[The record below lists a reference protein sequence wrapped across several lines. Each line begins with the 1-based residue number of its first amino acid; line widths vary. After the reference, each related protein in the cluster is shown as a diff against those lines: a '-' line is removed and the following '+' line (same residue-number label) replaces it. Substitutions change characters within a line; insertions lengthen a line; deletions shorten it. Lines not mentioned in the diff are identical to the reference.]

1 MSDNRVGP
9 WRKSSRS
16 AQQGNCVEVAPSASG
31 GRRVRDSKQ
40 PDAGFH
46 QVSRSAWTA
55 FLKSVKDGRFD

>member
-1 MSDNRVGP
+1 MTEIQVGP

-16 AQQGNCVEVAPSASG
+16 AHQGNCVEVAPTSTG

-46 QVSRSAWTA
+46 QVSRSTWTS
-55 FLKSVKDGRFD
+55 FLNSVKDGRFD